1 MQEPSPALSRR
12 TFVGGATALAAA
24 SLAFPQAAFAVTA
37 AEKQAEADAVRN
49 QLVGLN
55 ADLEAAAERYYGAL
69 DEQNAARTAMEAEQV
84 KIDEATAQIA
94 NLQDHLGTRAR
105 SMYRS
110 GSATFLD
117 FLMGATSFAEFT
129 QNWDILNGLNEN
141 DTQMVAETKTLR
153 ETVEASKAE
162 YAKQEK
168 IAADKAAEASSA
180 SYTVTQHAAR
190 GAIVDSAGVILARD
204 TTVYDVYLR
213 IPAPPGTDLR
223 ETVKAIESLTGSKD
237 VETQLAAFFAAASA
251 GELPVMQGVGSDV
264 LTSFYKADLVQSGA
278 VRAAARGVRT
288 WPNGTLLPHAL
299 GFTGPITAEQWPTAR
314 RRGLAMDAVI
324 GQSGLEAAYDDL
336 LRGQD
341 GRVLVNT
348 GFDGAVR
355 RTVPLRDAA
364 PGATLVLTVDS
375 DLQKELQNALLS
387 QIEVLRTTKA
397 AGAGRECCAGAAVVV
412 DVQTGGILAAASV
425 PGFDLNRYRSDYAA
439 LSADAAAPL
448 LDRVCQGLYA
458 PGSAFKPA
466 VAAAALTAGIDP
478 AATVNCTGRY
488 GFYSG
493 YQPGCLQYGHGGPVD
508 LRTALEYSCNIFF
521 YDVGRRLGVDVFSA
535 MARQLGLAT
544 PTGVEITEAQG
555 RLTWSSD
562 ENYQAGLTLM
572 AAIGQGNTAVTPL
585 QLAAYAAT
593 LANCGQRPALHF
605 ADRAVNAATG
615 ETVWQYAPT
624 FTTVPGGE
632 GVFGPIRDGMKR
644 MARTTR
650 VLREAPVACAAKTG
664 SPQLADTLPGGGHYV
679 NSVLIGYA
687 PADDPQIAMAV
698 VLEYGGGGS
707 NAAPIL
713 RAVLDAVFGG

>member
-1 MQEPSPALSRR
+1 MANRKNSHRR
-12 TFVGGATALAAA
+12 RVRVAVLMVLCGAV
-24 SLAFPQAAFAVTA
+24 FAAFFARLAWMQFVR
-37 AEKQAEADAVRN
+37 AD
-49 QLVGLN
+49 
-55 ADLEAAAERYYGAL
+55 YY
-69 DEQNAARTAMEAEQV
+69 
-84 KIDEATAQIA
+84 
-94 NLQDHLGTRAR
+94 
-105 SMYRS
+105 
-110 GSATFLD
+110 
-117 FLMGATSFAEFT
+117 
-129 QNWDILNGLNEN
+129 
-141 DTQMVAETKTLR
+141 
-153 ETVEASKAE
+153 
-162 YAKQEK
+162 
-168 IAADKAAEASSA
+168 ADKAAEASSA

-190 GAIVDSAGVILARD
+190 GAIVDSAGVVLARD

-355 RTVPLRDAA
+355 RTVPLREAA

-375 DLQKELQNALLS
+375 ALQKELQNALLS

-397 AGAGRECCAGAAVVV
+397 AGAGRECRAGAAVVA

-425 PGFDLNRYRSDYAA
+425 PGFDLNRYRADYAA
-439 LSADAAAPL
+439 LSADATAPL

-544 PTGVEITEAQG
+544 PTGVELTEAQG

-624 FTTVPGGE
+624 FTTVSGGE

-650 VLREAPVACAAKTG
+650 VLREAPVACVAKTG

>member
-1 MQEPSPALSRR
+1 MANRKNSHRR
-12 TFVGGATALAAA
+12 RVRVAVLMVLCGAV
-24 SLAFPQAAFAVTA
+24 FAAFFARLAWMQFVR
-37 AEKQAEADAVRN
+37 AD
-49 QLVGLN
+49 
-55 ADLEAAAERYYGAL
+55 YY
-69 DEQNAARTAMEAEQV
+69 
-84 KIDEATAQIA
+84 
-94 NLQDHLGTRAR
+94 
-105 SMYRS
+105 
-110 GSATFLD
+110 
-117 FLMGATSFAEFT
+117 
-129 QNWDILNGLNEN
+129 
-141 DTQMVAETKTLR
+141 
-153 ETVEASKAE
+153 
-162 YAKQEK
+162 
-168 IAADKAAEASSA
+168 ADKAAEASSA

-190 GAIVDSAGVILARD
+190 GAIVDSAGVVLARD

-288 WPNGTLLPHAL
+288 WPNGMLLSHAL

-341 GRVLVNT
+341 GRILVNT

-355 RTVPLRDAA
+355 RTVPLREAA

-375 DLQKELQNALLS
+375 ALQKELQNALLS

-397 AGAGRECCAGAAVVV
+397 AGAGRECRAGAAVVV

-425 PGFDLNRYRSDYAA
+425 PGFDLNRYRADYAA

-650 VLREAPVACAAKTG
+650 VLREGPVACAAKTG

>member
-1 MQEPSPALSRR
+1 MANRKNSHRR
-12 TFVGGATALAAA
+12 RVRVAVLMVLCGAV
-24 SLAFPQAAFAVTA
+24 FAAFFARLAWMQFVR
-37 AEKQAEADAVRN
+37 AD
-49 QLVGLN
+49 
-55 ADLEAAAERYYGAL
+55 YY
-69 DEQNAARTAMEAEQV
+69 
-84 KIDEATAQIA
+84 
-94 NLQDHLGTRAR
+94 
-105 SMYRS
+105 
-110 GSATFLD
+110 
-117 FLMGATSFAEFT
+117 
-129 QNWDILNGLNEN
+129 
-141 DTQMVAETKTLR
+141 
-153 ETVEASKAE
+153 
-162 YAKQEK
+162 
-168 IAADKAAEASSA
+168 ADKAAEASSA
-180 SYTVTQHAAR
+180 SYTVTQNAAR
-190 GAIVDSAGVILARD
+190 GAIVDSAGVVLARD

-355 RTVPLRDAA
+355 RTVPLREAA

-375 DLQKELQNALLS
+375 ALQKELQNALLS

-397 AGAGRECCAGAAVVV
+397 AGAGRECRAGAAVVV

-425 PGFDLNRYRSDYAA
+425 PGFDLNRYRADYAA

-493 YQPGCLQYGHGGPVD
+493 YQPGCLQYGHGEPVD

-585 QLAAYAAT
+585 QLAAYAAA

>member
-1 MQEPSPALSRR
+1 MANRKNSHRR
-12 TFVGGATALAAA
+12 RVRVAVLMVLCGAV
-24 SLAFPQAAFAVTA
+24 FAAFFARLAWMQFVR
-37 AEKQAEADAVRN
+37 AD
-49 QLVGLN
+49 
-55 ADLEAAAERYYGAL
+55 YY
-69 DEQNAARTAMEAEQV
+69 
-84 KIDEATAQIA
+84 
-94 NLQDHLGTRAR
+94 
-105 SMYRS
+105 
-110 GSATFLD
+110 
-117 FLMGATSFAEFT
+117 
-129 QNWDILNGLNEN
+129 
-141 DTQMVAETKTLR
+141 
-153 ETVEASKAE
+153 
-162 YAKQEK
+162 
-168 IAADKAAEASSA
+168 ADKAAEASSA

-190 GAIVDSAGVILARD
+190 GAIVDSAGVVLARD

-251 GELPVMQGVGSDV
+251 GELPVMQGVDSDV

-355 RTVPLRDAA
+355 RSVPLREAA

-375 DLQKELQNALLS
+375 ALQKELQNTLLS

-397 AGAGRECCAGAAVVV
+397 AGAGRECRAGAAVVV
-412 DVQTGGILAAASV
+412 DVQTGGILAAVSV
-425 PGFDLNRYRSDYAA
+425 PGFDLNRYRADYAA

-713 RAVLDAVFGG
+713 RAVLDAVFGV

>member
-1 MQEPSPALSRR
+1 MANRKNSHRR
-12 TFVGGATALAAA
+12 RVRVAVLMVLCGAV
-24 SLAFPQAAFAVTA
+24 FAAFFARLAWMQFVR
-37 AEKQAEADAVRN
+37 AD
-49 QLVGLN
+49 
-55 ADLEAAAERYYGAL
+55 YY
-69 DEQNAARTAMEAEQV
+69 
-84 KIDEATAQIA
+84 
-94 NLQDHLGTRAR
+94 
-105 SMYRS
+105 
-110 GSATFLD
+110 
-117 FLMGATSFAEFT
+117 
-129 QNWDILNGLNEN
+129 
-141 DTQMVAETKTLR
+141 
-153 ETVEASKAE
+153 
-162 YAKQEK
+162 
-168 IAADKAAEASSA
+168 ADKAAEASSA

-190 GAIVDSAGVILARD
+190 GAIVDSAGVVLARD

-237 VETQLAAFFAAASA
+237 VETQLAAFFAAVSA

-264 LTSFYKADLVQSGA
+264 LTSFYKVDLVQSGA

-355 RTVPLRDAA
+355 RTVPLREAA

-375 DLQKELQNALLS
+375 ALQKGLQNALLS

-397 AGAGRECCAGAAVVV
+397 AGAGRECHAGAAVVV

-632 GVFGPIRDGMKR
+632 GVFAPIRDGMKR

-650 VLREAPVACAAKTG
+650 VLREAPVVCAAKTG

>member
-1 MQEPSPALSRR
+1 MANRKNSHRR
-12 TFVGGATALAAA
+12 RVRVAVLMVLCGAV
-24 SLAFPQAAFAVTA
+24 FAAFFARLAWMQFVR
-37 AEKQAEADAVRN
+37 AD
-49 QLVGLN
+49 
-55 ADLEAAAERYYGAL
+55 YY
-69 DEQNAARTAMEAEQV
+69 
-84 KIDEATAQIA
+84 
-94 NLQDHLGTRAR
+94 
-105 SMYRS
+105 
-110 GSATFLD
+110 
-117 FLMGATSFAEFT
+117 
-129 QNWDILNGLNEN
+129 
-141 DTQMVAETKTLR
+141 
-153 ETVEASKAE
+153 
-162 YAKQEK
+162 
-168 IAADKAAEASSA
+168 ADKAAEASSA

-190 GAIVDSAGVILARD
+190 GAIVDSAGVVLARD

-355 RTVPLRDAA
+355 RTVPLREAA

-375 DLQKELQNALLS
+375 ALQKELQNALLS

-397 AGAGRECCAGAAVVV
+397 AGAGRECRAGAAVVV

-425 PGFDLNRYRSDYAA
+425 PGFDLNRYRADYAA

-521 YDVGRRLGVDVFSA
+521 YDVGRRLGVDVFST
-535 MARQLGLAT
+535 MARQLGLTT

-585 QLAAYAAT
+585 QLAAYAAA

-650 VLREAPVACAAKTG
+650 VLREAPVVCAAKTG

>member
-1 MQEPSPALSRR
+1 MPAIGPRSEWLPRPYMSHFLTNKSIFYRGDPMANRKNSHRR
-12 TFVGGATALAAA
+12 RVRVAVLMVLCGAV
-24 SLAFPQAAFAVTA
+24 FAAFFARLAWMQFVR
-37 AEKQAEADAVRN
+37 AD
-49 QLVGLN
+49 
-55 ADLEAAAERYYGAL
+55 YY
-69 DEQNAARTAMEAEQV
+69 
-84 KIDEATAQIA
+84 
-94 NLQDHLGTRAR
+94 
-105 SMYRS
+105 
-110 GSATFLD
+110 
-117 FLMGATSFAEFT
+117 
-129 QNWDILNGLNEN
+129 
-141 DTQMVAETKTLR
+141 
-153 ETVEASKAE
+153 
-162 YAKQEK
+162 
-168 IAADKAAEASSA
+168 ADKAAEASSA

-190 GAIVDSAGVILARD
+190 GAIVDSAGVVLARD

-223 ETVKAIESLTGSKD
+223 ETIKAIESLTGSKD

-375 DLQKELQNALLS
+375 ALQKELQNALLS

-397 AGAGRECCAGAAVVV
+397 AGAGRECRAGAAVVV

-521 YDVGRRLGVDVFSA
+521 YDVGRRLGVDVFST

-632 GVFGPIRDGMKR
+632 DVFGPIRDGMKR

>member
-1 MQEPSPALSRR
+1 MANRKNSHRR
-12 TFVGGATALAAA
+12 RVRVAVLMVLCGAV
-24 SLAFPQAAFAVTA
+24 FAAFFARLAWMQFVR
-37 AEKQAEADAVRN
+37 AD
-49 QLVGLN
+49 
-55 ADLEAAAERYYGAL
+55 YY
-69 DEQNAARTAMEAEQV
+69 
-84 KIDEATAQIA
+84 
-94 NLQDHLGTRAR
+94 
-105 SMYRS
+105 
-110 GSATFLD
+110 
-117 FLMGATSFAEFT
+117 
-129 QNWDILNGLNEN
+129 
-141 DTQMVAETKTLR
+141 
-153 ETVEASKAE
+153 
-162 YAKQEK
+162 
-168 IAADKAAEASSA
+168 ADKAAEASSA

-190 GAIVDSAGVILARD
+190 GAIVDSAGVVLARD

-288 WPNGTLLPHAL
+288 WPSGTLLPHAL
-299 GFTGPITAEQWPTAR
+299 GFTGPITAEQWPTTR

-355 RTVPLRDAA
+355 RTVPLREAA

-375 DLQKELQNALLS
+375 TLQKELQNALLS

-397 AGAGRECCAGAAVVV
+397 AGAGRECRAGAAVVV

-425 PGFDLNRYRSDYAA
+425 PGFDLNRYRADYAA

>member
-1 MQEPSPALSRR
+1 MANRKNSHRR
-12 TFVGGATALAAA
+12 RVRVAVLMVLCGAV
-24 SLAFPQAAFAVTA
+24 FAAFFARLAWMQFVR
-37 AEKQAEADAVRN
+37 AD
-49 QLVGLN
+49 
-55 ADLEAAAERYYGAL
+55 YY
-69 DEQNAARTAMEAEQV
+69 
-84 KIDEATAQIA
+84 
-94 NLQDHLGTRAR
+94 
-105 SMYRS
+105 
-110 GSATFLD
+110 
-117 FLMGATSFAEFT
+117 
-129 QNWDILNGLNEN
+129 
-141 DTQMVAETKTLR
+141 
-153 ETVEASKAE
+153 
-162 YAKQEK
+162 
-168 IAADKAAEASSA
+168 ADKAAEASSA

-190 GAIVDSAGVILARD
+190 GAIVDSAGVVLARD

-375 DLQKELQNALLS
+375 ALQKELQNALLS

-397 AGAGRECCAGAAVVV
+397 AGAGRECRAGAAVVV
-412 DVQTGGILAAASV
+412 DVQTGGILAVASV

-521 YDVGRRLGVDVFSA
+521 YDVGRRLGVDLFSA

-624 FTTVPGGE
+624 FTTVSGGE

>member
-1 MQEPSPALSRR
+1 MANRKNSHRR
-12 TFVGGATALAAA
+12 RVRVAVLMVLCGAV
-24 SLAFPQAAFAVTA
+24 FAAFFARLAWMQFVR
-37 AEKQAEADAVRN
+37 AD
-49 QLVGLN
+49 
-55 ADLEAAAERYYGAL
+55 YY
-69 DEQNAARTAMEAEQV
+69 
-84 KIDEATAQIA
+84 
-94 NLQDHLGTRAR
+94 
-105 SMYRS
+105 
-110 GSATFLD
+110 
-117 FLMGATSFAEFT
+117 
-129 QNWDILNGLNEN
+129 
-141 DTQMVAETKTLR
+141 
-153 ETVEASKAE
+153 
-162 YAKQEK
+162 
-168 IAADKAAEASSA
+168 ADKAAEASSA
-180 SYTVTQHAAR
+180 SYTITQHAAR
-190 GAIVDSAGVILARD
+190 GVITDANGVVLARD
-204 TTVYDVYLR
+204 TTVYDLYLR

-355 RTVPLRDAA
+355 RTVPLREAA

-375 DLQKELQNALLS
+375 ALQKELQNALLS

-397 AGAGRECCAGAAVVV
+397 AGAGRECRAGAAVVV

-425 PGFDLNRYRSDYAA
+425 PGFDLNACRADYAA
-439 LSADAAAPL
+439 LAADAAAPL
-448 LDRVCQGLYA
+448 LDRTAQGLYA

-493 YQPGCLQYGHGGPVD
+493 YQPGCLQYGHSGPVD
-508 LRTALEYSCNIFF
+508 LRTALEHSCNIFF
-521 YDVGRRLGVDVFSA
+521 YDVGRRLGVDTFSA
-535 MARQLGLAT
+535 MAQQLGLAA
-544 PTGVEITEAQG
+544 PTGVEVAEARG

-562 ENYQAGLTLM
+562 GNYQAGLTLM

-593 LANCGQRPALHF
+593 LANYGQRPALHY
-605 ADRAVNAATG
+605 ADRAVSAATG
-615 ETVWQYAPT
+615 ETLWQYTPT
-624 FTTVPGGE
+624 FTAVQGGE
-632 GVFGPIRDGMKR
+632 AVFGPIRDGMKR
-644 MARTTR
+644 MAQTTR
-650 VLREAPVACAAKTG
+650 VLREAPVVCAAKTG
-664 SPQLADTLPGGGHYV
+664 SPQLADTLPGGSHYV

-687 PADDPQIAMAV
+687 PADDPQIAVAV
-698 VLEYGGGGS
+698 VLEYGGGGA

-713 RAVLDAVFGG
+713 RAVLDAVFGI

>member
-1 MQEPSPALSRR
+1 MANRKNSHRR
-12 TFVGGATALAAA
+12 RVRVAVLMVLCGAV
-24 SLAFPQAAFAVTA
+24 FAAFFARLAWMQFVR
-37 AEKQAEADAVRN
+37 AD
-49 QLVGLN
+49 
-55 ADLEAAAERYYGAL
+55 YY
-69 DEQNAARTAMEAEQV
+69 
-84 KIDEATAQIA
+84 
-94 NLQDHLGTRAR
+94 
-105 SMYRS
+105 
-110 GSATFLD
+110 
-117 FLMGATSFAEFT
+117 
-129 QNWDILNGLNEN
+129 
-141 DTQMVAETKTLR
+141 
-153 ETVEASKAE
+153 
-162 YAKQEK
+162 
-168 IAADKAAEASSA
+168 ADKAAEASSA
-180 SYTVTQHAAR
+180 SYTVTQNAAR
-190 GAIVDSAGVILARD
+190 GAIVDSAGVVLARD

-251 GELPVMQGVGSDV
+251 GELPVIQGVGSDV

-324 GQSGLEAAYDDL
+324 GQSGLETAYDDL

-355 RTVPLRDAA
+355 RTVPLREAA

-375 DLQKELQNALLS
+375 ALQKELQNALLS

-397 AGAGRECCAGAAVVV
+397 AGAGRECRAGAAVVV

-425 PGFDLNRYRSDYAA
+425 PGFDLNRYRADYAA

>member
-1 MQEPSPALSRR
+1 MPAIGPRSEWLPRHYMSHFLTNKSIFYRGDPMANRKNSHRR
-12 TFVGGATALAAA
+12 RVRVAVLMVLCGAV
-24 SLAFPQAAFAVTA
+24 FAAFFARLAWMQFVR
-37 AEKQAEADAVRN
+37 AD
-49 QLVGLN
+49 
-55 ADLEAAAERYYGAL
+55 YY
-69 DEQNAARTAMEAEQV
+69 
-84 KIDEATAQIA
+84 
-94 NLQDHLGTRAR
+94 
-105 SMYRS
+105 
-110 GSATFLD
+110 
-117 FLMGATSFAEFT
+117 
-129 QNWDILNGLNEN
+129 
-141 DTQMVAETKTLR
+141 
-153 ETVEASKAE
+153 
-162 YAKQEK
+162 
-168 IAADKAAEASSA
+168 ADKAAEASSA

-190 GAIVDSAGVILARD
+190 GAIVDSAGVVLARD

-355 RTVPLRDAA
+355 RTVPLREAA

-375 DLQKELQNALLS
+375 ALQKELQNALLS

-397 AGAGRECCAGAAVVV
+397 AGAGRECRAGAAVVV

-466 VAAAALTAGIDP
+466 VAAATLTAGIDP

-624 FTTVPGGE
+624 FTTVSGGE

-698 VLEYGGGGS
+698 VLEYGGCGS

>member
-1 MQEPSPALSRR
+1 MPAFGPRSEWLPRPYMSHFLTNKSIFYRGDPMANRKNSHRR
-12 TFVGGATALAAA
+12 RVRVAVLMVLCGAV
-24 SLAFPQAAFAVTA
+24 FAAFFARLAWMQFVR
-37 AEKQAEADAVRN
+37 AD
-49 QLVGLN
+49 
-55 ADLEAAAERYYGAL
+55 YY
-69 DEQNAARTAMEAEQV
+69 
-84 KIDEATAQIA
+84 
-94 NLQDHLGTRAR
+94 
-105 SMYRS
+105 
-110 GSATFLD
+110 
-117 FLMGATSFAEFT
+117 
-129 QNWDILNGLNEN
+129 
-141 DTQMVAETKTLR
+141 
-153 ETVEASKAE
+153 
-162 YAKQEK
+162 
-168 IAADKAAEASSA
+168 ADKAAEASSA

-190 GAIVDSAGVILARD
+190 GAIVDSAGVVLARD

-223 ETVKAIESLTGSKD
+223 KTVKAIESLTGSKD

-355 RTVPLRDAA
+355 RSVPLREAA

-375 DLQKELQNALLS
+375 ALQKELQYALLS

-397 AGAGRECCAGAAVVV
+397 AGAGRECRAGAAVVV

-425 PGFDLNRYRSDYAA
+425 PGFDLNRYRADYAA

-535 MARQLGLAT
+535 MARQFGLAT
-544 PTGVEITEAQG
+544 PTGVELTEAQG

-650 VLREAPVACAAKTG
+650 VLREGPVACAAKTG

>member
-1 MQEPSPALSRR
+1 MANRKNSHRR
-12 TFVGGATALAAA
+12 RVRVAVLMVLCGAV
-24 SLAFPQAAFAVTA
+24 FAAFFARLAWMQFVR
-37 AEKQAEADAVRN
+37 AD
-49 QLVGLN
+49 
-55 ADLEAAAERYYGAL
+55 YY
-69 DEQNAARTAMEAEQV
+69 
-84 KIDEATAQIA
+84 
-94 NLQDHLGTRAR
+94 
-105 SMYRS
+105 
-110 GSATFLD
+110 
-117 FLMGATSFAEFT
+117 
-129 QNWDILNGLNEN
+129 
-141 DTQMVAETKTLR
+141 
-153 ETVEASKAE
+153 
-162 YAKQEK
+162 
-168 IAADKAAEASSA
+168 ADKAAEASSA

-190 GAIVDSAGVILARD
+190 GAIVDSAGVVLARD

-521 YDVGRRLGVDVFSA
+521 YDVGRRLGVDVFST
-535 MARQLGLAT
+535 MARQLGLTT

-650 VLREAPVACAAKTG
+650 VLREAPVVCAAKTG

>member
-1 MQEPSPALSRR
+1 MANRKNSHRR
-12 TFVGGATALAAA
+12 RVRVAVLMVLCGAV
-24 SLAFPQAAFAVTA
+24 FAAFFARLAWMQFVR
-37 AEKQAEADAVRN
+37 AD
-49 QLVGLN
+49 
-55 ADLEAAAERYYGAL
+55 YY
-69 DEQNAARTAMEAEQV
+69 
-84 KIDEATAQIA
+84 
-94 NLQDHLGTRAR
+94 
-105 SMYRS
+105 
-110 GSATFLD
+110 
-117 FLMGATSFAEFT
+117 
-129 QNWDILNGLNEN
+129 
-141 DTQMVAETKTLR
+141 
-153 ETVEASKAE
+153 
-162 YAKQEK
+162 
-168 IAADKAAEASSA
+168 ADKAAEASSA

-190 GAIVDSAGVILARD
+190 GAIVDSAGVVLARD

-251 GELPVMQGVGSDV
+251 GELPVTQGVGSDV

-355 RTVPLRDAA
+355 RTVPLREAA

-375 DLQKELQNALLS
+375 SLQKELQNALLS

-397 AGAGRECCAGAAVVV
+397 AGAGRECRAGAAVVV

-425 PGFDLNRYRSDYAA
+425 PGFDLNRYRADYAA

-466 VAAAALTAGIDP
+466 VAAAALTAGIDS

-521 YDVGRRLGVDVFSA
+521 YDVGRRLGVDVFST

-562 ENYQAGLTLM
+562 ENYQAGLALM

>member
-1 MQEPSPALSRR
+1 MANRKNSHRR
-12 TFVGGATALAAA
+12 RVRVAVLMVLCSAVF
-24 SLAFPQAAFAVTA
+24 AAFFARLAWMQFVR
-37 AEKQAEADAVRN
+37 AD
-49 QLVGLN
+49 
-55 ADLEAAAERYYGAL
+55 YY
-69 DEQNAARTAMEAEQV
+69 
-84 KIDEATAQIA
+84 
-94 NLQDHLGTRAR
+94 
-105 SMYRS
+105 
-110 GSATFLD
+110 
-117 FLMGATSFAEFT
+117 
-129 QNWDILNGLNEN
+129 
-141 DTQMVAETKTLR
+141 
-153 ETVEASKAE
+153 
-162 YAKQEK
+162 
-168 IAADKAAEASSA
+168 ADKAAEASSA

-190 GAIVDSAGVILARD
+190 GAIVDSAGVVLARD

-355 RTVPLRDAA
+355 RTVPLREAA

-375 DLQKELQNALLS
+375 ALQKELQNALLS

-397 AGAGRECCAGAAVVV
+397 AGAGRECRAGAAVVV

-425 PGFDLNRYRSDYAA
+425 PCFDLNRYRADYAA

-555 RLTWSSD
+555 RLTWRSD

-585 QLAAYAAT
+585 QLAAYAAA

-679 NSVLIGYA
+679 DSVLIGYA

>member
-1 MQEPSPALSRR
+1 MPAIGPRSEWLPRHYMSHFLTNKSIFYRGDPMANRKNSHRR
-12 TFVGGATALAAA
+12 RVRVAVLMVLCGAV
-24 SLAFPQAAFAVTA
+24 FAAFFARLAWMQFVR
-37 AEKQAEADAVRN
+37 AD
-49 QLVGLN
+49 
-55 ADLEAAAERYYGAL
+55 YY
-69 DEQNAARTAMEAEQV
+69 
-84 KIDEATAQIA
+84 
-94 NLQDHLGTRAR
+94 
-105 SMYRS
+105 
-110 GSATFLD
+110 
-117 FLMGATSFAEFT
+117 
-129 QNWDILNGLNEN
+129 
-141 DTQMVAETKTLR
+141 
-153 ETVEASKAE
+153 
-162 YAKQEK
+162 
-168 IAADKAAEASSA
+168 ADKAAEASSA

-190 GAIVDSAGVILARD
+190 GAIVDSAGVVLARD

-375 DLQKELQNALLS
+375 ALQKELQNALLS

-425 PGFDLNRYRSDYAA
+425 PGFDLNRYRADYAA

-478 AATVNCTGRY
+478 TATVNCTGRY

>member
-1 MQEPSPALSRR
+1 MANRKNSHRR
-12 TFVGGATALAAA
+12 RVRVAVLMVLCGAV
-24 SLAFPQAAFAVTA
+24 FAAFFARLAWMQFVR
-37 AEKQAEADAVRN
+37 AD
-49 QLVGLN
+49 
-55 ADLEAAAERYYGAL
+55 YY
-69 DEQNAARTAMEAEQV
+69 
-84 KIDEATAQIA
+84 
-94 NLQDHLGTRAR
+94 
-105 SMYRS
+105 
-110 GSATFLD
+110 
-117 FLMGATSFAEFT
+117 
-129 QNWDILNGLNEN
+129 
-141 DTQMVAETKTLR
+141 
-153 ETVEASKAE
+153 
-162 YAKQEK
+162 
-168 IAADKAAEASSA
+168 ADKAAEASSA

-190 GAIVDSAGVILARD
+190 GAIVDSAGVVLARD

-237 VETQLAAFFAAASA
+237 VETQLAAFFDAASA

-288 WPNGTLLPHAL
+288 WQNGTLLPHAL

-355 RTVPLRDAA
+355 RTVPLREAA

-375 DLQKELQNALLS
+375 ALQKELQNALLS

-397 AGAGRECCAGAAVVV
+397 AGAGRECRAGAAVVV

-425 PGFDLNRYRSDYAA
+425 PGFDLNRYRADYAA

-605 ADRAVNAATG
+605 ADRTVNAATG

-624 FTTVPGGE
+624 FTTVSGGE

-650 VLREAPVACAAKTG
+650 VLREAPVVCAAKTG

>member
-1 MQEPSPALSRR
+1 MANRKNSHRR
-12 TFVGGATALAAA
+12 RVRVAVLMVLCGAV
-24 SLAFPQAAFAVTA
+24 FAAFFARLAWMQFVR
-37 AEKQAEADAVRN
+37 AD
-49 QLVGLN
+49 
-55 ADLEAAAERYYGAL
+55 YY
-69 DEQNAARTAMEAEQV
+69 
-84 KIDEATAQIA
+84 
-94 NLQDHLGTRAR
+94 
-105 SMYRS
+105 
-110 GSATFLD
+110 
-117 FLMGATSFAEFT
+117 
-129 QNWDILNGLNEN
+129 
-141 DTQMVAETKTLR
+141 
-153 ETVEASKAE
+153 
-162 YAKQEK
+162 
-168 IAADKAAEASSA
+168 ADKAAEASSA

-190 GAIVDSAGVILARD
+190 GAIVDSAGVVLARD

-264 LTSFYKADLVQSGA
+264 LPSFYTADLVKRCA
-278 VRAAARGVRT
+278 VRASARGVRT
-288 WPNGTLLPHAL
+288 LTTGTLLSHAL

-314 RRGLAMDAVI
+314 QHGLAMDAVI
-324 GQSGLEAAYDDL
+324 GQSGL
-336 LRGQD
+336 
-341 GRVLVNT
+341 
-348 GFDGAVR
+348 DGAVR
-355 RTVPLRDAA
+355 RTVPLREAA

-375 DLQKELQNALLS
+375 ALQKDLQNALLS

-397 AGAGRECCAGAAVVV
+397 AGAGRECRAGAAVVV

-425 PGFDLNRYRSDYAA
+425 PGFDLNRYRADYAA

-585 QLAAYAAT
+585 QLAAYAAA

-650 VLREAPVACAAKTG
+650 VLREGPVACAAKTG

>member
-1 MQEPSPALSRR
+1 MANRKNSHRR
-12 TFVGGATALAAA
+12 RVRVAVLMVLCGAV
-24 SLAFPQAAFAVTA
+24 FAAFFARLAWMQFVR
-37 AEKQAEADAVRN
+37 AD
-49 QLVGLN
+49 
-55 ADLEAAAERYYGAL
+55 YY
-69 DEQNAARTAMEAEQV
+69 
-84 KIDEATAQIA
+84 
-94 NLQDHLGTRAR
+94 
-105 SMYRS
+105 
-110 GSATFLD
+110 
-117 FLMGATSFAEFT
+117 
-129 QNWDILNGLNEN
+129 
-141 DTQMVAETKTLR
+141 
-153 ETVEASKAE
+153 
-162 YAKQEK
+162 
-168 IAADKAAEASSA
+168 ADKAAEASSA
-180 SYTVTQHAAR
+180 SYTVIQHAAR
-190 GAIVDSAGVILARD
+190 GAIVDSAGVVLARD

-375 DLQKELQNALLS
+375 ALQKELQNALLS

-397 AGAGRECCAGAAVVV
+397 AGAGRECRAGAAVVV
-412 DVQTGGILAAASV
+412 DVQTGGILAVASV

-521 YDVGRRLGVDVFSA
+521 YDVGRRLGVDLFSA

-624 FTTVPGGE
+624 FTTVSGGE

>member
-1 MQEPSPALSRR
+1 MANRKNSHRR
-12 TFVGGATALAAA
+12 RVRVAVLMVLCGAV
-24 SLAFPQAAFAVTA
+24 FAAFFARLAWMQFVR
-37 AEKQAEADAVRN
+37 AD
-49 QLVGLN
+49 
-55 ADLEAAAERYYGAL
+55 YY
-69 DEQNAARTAMEAEQV
+69 
-84 KIDEATAQIA
+84 
-94 NLQDHLGTRAR
+94 
-105 SMYRS
+105 
-110 GSATFLD
+110 
-117 FLMGATSFAEFT
+117 
-129 QNWDILNGLNEN
+129 
-141 DTQMVAETKTLR
+141 
-153 ETVEASKAE
+153 
-162 YAKQEK
+162 
-168 IAADKAAEASSA
+168 ADKAAEASSA

-190 GAIVDSAGVILARD
+190 GAIVDSAGVVLARD

-251 GELPVMQGVGSDV
+251 GELPVAQGVGSDV

-355 RTVPLRDAA
+355 RTVPLREAA

-375 DLQKELQNALLS
+375 ALQKELQNALLS

-397 AGAGRECCAGAAVVV
+397 AGAGRECRAGAAVVV

-425 PGFDLNRYRSDYAA
+425 PGFDLNRYRADYAV

-650 VLREAPVACAAKTG
+650 VLRAAPVACAAKTG

>member
-1 MQEPSPALSRR
+1 MPAIGPRSEWLPRPYMSHFLTNKSIFYRGDPMANRKNSHRR
-12 TFVGGATALAAA
+12 RVRVAVLMVLCGAV
-24 SLAFPQAAFAVTA
+24 FAAFFARLAWMQFVR
-37 AEKQAEADAVRN
+37 AD
-49 QLVGLN
+49 
-55 ADLEAAAERYYGAL
+55 YY
-69 DEQNAARTAMEAEQV
+69 
-84 KIDEATAQIA
+84 
-94 NLQDHLGTRAR
+94 
-105 SMYRS
+105 
-110 GSATFLD
+110 
-117 FLMGATSFAEFT
+117 
-129 QNWDILNGLNEN
+129 
-141 DTQMVAETKTLR
+141 
-153 ETVEASKAE
+153 
-162 YAKQEK
+162 
-168 IAADKAAEASSA
+168 ADKAAEASSA

-190 GAIVDSAGVILARD
+190 GAIVDSAGVVLARD

-355 RTVPLRDAA
+355 RTVPLREAA

-375 DLQKELQNALLS
+375 ALQKELQNALLS

-397 AGAGRECCAGAAVVV
+397 AGAGRECRAGAAVVV

-425 PGFDLNRYRSDYAA
+425 PGFDLNRYRADYAA

-585 QLAAYAAT
+585 QLAAYAAA
-593 LANCGQRPALHF
+593 LANFGQRPALHF

>member
-1 MQEPSPALSRR
+1 MANRKNSHRR
-12 TFVGGATALAAA
+12 RVRVAVLMVLCGAV
-24 SLAFPQAAFAVTA
+24 FAAFFARLAWMQFVR
-37 AEKQAEADAVRN
+37 AD
-49 QLVGLN
+49 
-55 ADLEAAAERYYGAL
+55 YY
-69 DEQNAARTAMEAEQV
+69 
-84 KIDEATAQIA
+84 
-94 NLQDHLGTRAR
+94 
-105 SMYRS
+105 
-110 GSATFLD
+110 
-117 FLMGATSFAEFT
+117 
-129 QNWDILNGLNEN
+129 
-141 DTQMVAETKTLR
+141 
-153 ETVEASKAE
+153 
-162 YAKQEK
+162 
-168 IAADKAAEASSA
+168 ADKAAEASSA

-190 GAIVDSAGVILARD
+190 GAIVDSAGVVLARD

-355 RTVPLRDAA
+355 RTVPLREAA

-375 DLQKELQNALLS
+375 ALQKELQNALLS

-397 AGAGRECCAGAAVVV
+397 AGAGRECRAGAAVVV

-425 PGFDLNRYRSDYAA
+425 PGFDLNRYRADYAA
-439 LSADAAAPL
+439 LSADSAAPL

-466 VAAAALTAGIDP
+466 VAAAALTAGIAP

-544 PTGVEITEAQG
+544 PTGVELTEAQG

-650 VLREAPVACAAKTG
+650 VLREAPVTCAAKTG

>member
-1 MQEPSPALSRR
+1 MANRKNSHRR
-12 TFVGGATALAAA
+12 RVRVAVLMVLCGAV
-24 SLAFPQAAFAVTA
+24 FAAFFARLAWMQFVR
-37 AEKQAEADAVRN
+37 AD
-49 QLVGLN
+49 
-55 ADLEAAAERYYGAL
+55 YY
-69 DEQNAARTAMEAEQV
+69 
-84 KIDEATAQIA
+84 
-94 NLQDHLGTRAR
+94 
-105 SMYRS
+105 
-110 GSATFLD
+110 
-117 FLMGATSFAEFT
+117 
-129 QNWDILNGLNEN
+129 
-141 DTQMVAETKTLR
+141 
-153 ETVEASKAE
+153 
-162 YAKQEK
+162 
-168 IAADKAAEASSA
+168 ADKAAEASSA

-190 GAIVDSAGVILARD
+190 GAIVDSAGVVLARD

-299 GFTGPITAEQWPTAR
+299 GFTGPITAEQWPSAR

-355 RTVPLRDAA
+355 RTVPLREAA

-375 DLQKELQNALLS
+375 SLQKELQNALLS

-397 AGAGRECCAGAAVVV
+397 AGAGRECRAGAAVVV

-425 PGFDLNRYRSDYAA
+425 PGFDLNRYRADYAA

-488 GFYSG
+488 GFYSS

-521 YDVGRRLGVDVFSA
+521 YDVGRRLSVDVFSA

-650 VLREAPVACAAKTG
+650 VLREGPVACAAKTG

-713 RAVLDAVFGG
+713 RAVLDAVFDG